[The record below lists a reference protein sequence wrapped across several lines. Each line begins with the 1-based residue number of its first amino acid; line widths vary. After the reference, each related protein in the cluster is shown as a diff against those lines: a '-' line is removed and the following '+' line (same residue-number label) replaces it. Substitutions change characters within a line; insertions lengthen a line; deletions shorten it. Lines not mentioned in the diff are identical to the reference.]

1 MDSDVLGLVEKLHGS
16 PTLAVIAVAG
26 AGGPAVSWL
35 LGVAGASRTV
45 LDIQVP
51 YSAAALEELIGFE
64 PRQAASRETALAMAR
79 SAYRRAL
86 RLREGRARVVG
97 IGCTASIATDRPK
110 RGQHRCHVAAW
121 SSEGLRSHSLEMV
134 KGLRD
139 RRGEDAVVSRLVM
152 RALAE
157 AMDIDGE
164 IDLELRE
171 TEGVEVRTVVYPDP
185 LMALLAGHVG
195 SITIAPDGS
204 MAADQ
209 GFQGGLLAGSFDPL
223 HRGHEKLAEAA
234 ANILDAEVAFELSV
248 ENVDKPPLDESEVRT
263 RTAQFAG
270 KRPAVVTRA
279 KTFTEKARLF
289 PGCTF
294 VIGYDTAARLFEPR
308 YYGGET
314 ARMLTALAE
323 MRSLETGFLV
333 AGRSEDGAFR
343 TLDDVDVPPGFEEM
357 LAPIEASAFRS
368 DVSSTDLRL
377 AGRRA

>member
-1 MDSDVLGLVEKLHGS
+1 
-16 PTLAVIAVAG
+16 
-26 AGGPAVSWL
+26 
-35 LGVAGASRTV
+35 
-45 LDIQVP
+45 
-51 YSAAALEELIGFE
+51 
-64 PRQAASRETALAMAR
+64 MAR

-139 RRGEDAVVSRLVM
+139 RRGEDAVVSRLVI

-157 AMDIDGE
+157 AMGVDAE
-164 IDLELRE
+164 MDLELRE
-171 TEGVEVRTVVYPDP
+171 SEGIDVRTVVYPDP

-204 MAADQ
+204 MAADR

-270 KRPAVVTRA
+270 KAPRGRDPGQDLHREGPA
-279 KTFTEKARLF
+279 LS
-289 PGCTF
+289 
-294 VIGYDTAARLFEPR
+294 
-308 YYGGET
+308 
-314 ARMLTALAE
+314 RMYL
-323 MRSLETGFLV
+323 RDRIRHRG
-333 AGRSEDGAFR
+333 
-343 TLDDVDVPPGFEEM
+343 
-357 LAPIEASAFRS
+357 APIRAALLRRRDGPDADRPGRDAQPRDGLPGSGALRRRCLSHPGRRRRSAGIRGDAGAHRGVRVSFRS
-368 DVSSTDLRL
+368 VVDGPAL

>member
-1 MDSDVLGLVEKLHGS
+1 MDSDVHGLVEKLHGS
-16 PTLAVIAVAG
+16 ATLAVVAVAG

-45 LDIQVP
+45 LDIQAP

-86 RLREGRARVVG
+86 RLREGRACVVG

-139 RRGEDAVVSRLVM
+139 RRGEDAVVSRLM
-152 RALAE
+152 MMALAE

-171 TEGVEVRTVVYPDP
+171 TEGVEVRTVVYADP
-185 LMALLAGHVG
+185 LRALLAGHVG
-195 SITIAPDGS
+195 SITIASDGS

-209 GFQGGLLAGSFDPL
+209 GFQGRPAGRLLRS
-223 HRGHEKLAEAA
+223 
-234 ANILDAEVAFELSV
+234 S
-248 ENVDKPPLDESEVRT
+248 PPRT
-263 RTAQFAG
+263 REAG
-270 KRPAVVTRA
+270 
-279 KTFTEKARLF
+279 
-289 PGCTF
+289 G
-294 VIGYDTAARLFEPR
+294 
-308 YYGGET
+308 
-314 ARMLTALAE
+314 
-323 MRSLETGFLV
+323 
-333 AGRSEDGAFR
+333 
-343 TLDDVDVPPGFEEM
+343 
-357 LAPIEASAFRS
+357 
-368 DVSSTDLRL
+368 
-377 AGRRA
+377 GRREHPGRRGRLRTVY